1 MAVVQVATGFVGGLE
16 LSVPLLAG
24 MASTNGHVVMQF
36 EGTTT
41 TNNVQFYVNGNPD
54 RFYSSALTTVNRNP
68 TANVHIG
75 ALDASDTGGFTGLI
89 DEVRVCNR
97 ILTPTEIQALASA
110 VPSDLGPVITSSPT
124 LTGNVSQPLSLSA
137 TVTDDGK
144 PSGTLGY
151 SWGQLSGPSTL
162 TITNSSTLNASTIP
176 GAPGSYG
183 LFITASDGLVTTFA
197 NVSATITGQTYA
209 TWVTTNGLSGPAAA
223 PTAIN
228 GNDRLNNF
236 FKYALGLHATTTY
249 QPGAAG
255 LPMTSP
261 QNSGGQN
268 YLTLSF
274 NGVASDV
281 TYSVQHSTDLI
292 NWTPIQSFPSG
303 TPPGQITV
311 QDPVPI
317 GAADKEFLRLLMTNP

>member
-1 MAVVQVATGFVGGLE
+1 
-16 LSVPLLAG
+16 
-24 MASTNGHVVMQF
+24 MQF
-36 EGTTT
+36 DGTTT
-41 TNNVQFYVNGNPD
+41 TNNVQFWVNGNPD
-54 RFYSSALTTVNRNP
+54 RFVSSSLTTVNRNP

-75 ALDASDTGGFTGLI
+75 ALDASDTGGFTGMI
-89 DEVRVCNR
+89 DEVRIYNR

-110 VPSDLGPVITSSPT
+110 VPPNLGPVITTTPT
-124 LTGNVSQPLSLSA
+124 LTGNVGQPLALSA
-137 TVTDDGK
+137 SVTDDGK
-144 PSGTLGY
+144 PSGMLNY

-162 TITNSSTLNASTIP
+162 TIADSSTLNASATP

-183 LFITASDGLVTTFA
+183 LFITASDGAITTFA

-209 TWVTTNGLSGPAAA
+209 TWVTANGLSGAAAA

-228 GNDRLNNF
+228 ANDGLNNF

-249 QPGAAG
+249 QLGAPG
-255 LPMTSP
+255 LPTIST

-281 TYSVQHSTDLI
+281 TYSVQHSSDLV

-303 TPPGQITV
+303 GTPPGQTTV

-317 GAADKEFLRLLMTNP
+317 GATDKEFLRLLMSNP